1 MKKHI
6 PNFIT
11 LLNLLSGLIACVY
24 TFDDNIQMA
33 FIWVCIGIF
42 FDYWDGF
49 AARIL
54 NVKSELGLQLDS
66 LADMVTSGVV
76 PGLMV
81 YKLLANIQ
89 ENQEIYN
96 LTPETYYMG
105 AVPYLGFIITLG
117 ACYRLAKFNVDT
129 RQTES
134 FIGLPTPGN
143 ALFILSLPMIASTTD
158 SQVLIN
164 YLSNPYLLVVISFL
178 SAYIMN
184 AELPL
189 FSLKINPSKIG
200 QYKLQVG
207 FILVSILMIIFLHY
221 VAIPCIILLYILLS
235 VIKNISQKKSV
246 N

>member
-11 LLNLLSGLIACVY
+11 LLNLFSGLIACIY
-24 TFDDNIQMA
+24 AFDDNILMA

-49 AARIL
+49 LARIL
-54 NVKSELGLQLDS
+54 QVKSELGLQLDS

-76 PGLMV
+76 PGLII
-81 YKLLANIQ
+81 YKQLANIQ
-89 ENQEIYN
+89 ETQGTYN
-96 LTPETYYMG
+96 LTPETYYM
-105 AVPYLGFIITLG
+105 AIVPYLGFIITLG
-117 ACYRLAKFNVDT
+117 AAYRLAKFNIDT

-143 ALFILSLPMIASTTD
+143 ALFILSLPLIVSTTN
-158 SQVLIN
+158 SEAIIT
-164 YLSNPYLLVVISFL
+164 YLSNPYVLVIISLL

-189 FSLKINPSKIG
+189 FSLKINPKNLG
-200 QYKLQVG
+200 AYKLQLG
-207 FILVSILMIIFLHY
+207 FVLASLILLIALHY
-221 VAIPCIILLYILLS
+221 LAIPIIILLYIALS
-235 VIKNISQKKSV
+235 IIKNITTKKEV
-246 N
+246 A

>member
-33 FIWVCIGIF
+33 FFWVCLGIF

-54 NVKSELGLQLDS
+54 HVKSELGLQLDS

-89 ENQEIYN
+89 ENQEVYN

-117 ACYRLAKFNVDT
+117 AAYRLAKFNVDT

-143 ALFILSLPMIASTTD
+143 ALFILSIPMIASTTD
-158 SQVLIN
+158 SQSIIAL
-164 YLSNPYLLVVISFL
+164 LSNPYFLVIISLL

-189 FSLKINPSKIG
+189 FSLKVNPSKIG

-207 FILVSILMIIFLHY
+207 FLLAS
-221 VAIPCIILLYILLS
+221 IILLVILKYLAIPLIILIYIIIS
-235 VIKNISQKKSV
+235 VIKNLTQKSV
-246 N
+246 

>member
-11 LLNLLSGLIACVY
+11 LLNLLSGLIACIYV
-24 TFDDNIQMA
+24 FDDNIQMA
-33 FIWVCIGIF
+33 FLWVCIGIF
-42 FDYWDGF
+42 LDYWDGF
-49 AARIL
+49 LARIL

-76 PGLMV
+76 PGLVV

-89 ENQEIYN
+89 INQDSYN

-105 AVPYLGFIITLG
+105 VVPYIGFIITLG
-117 ACYRLAKFNVDT
+117 AAYRLAKFNIDT

-143 ALFILSLPMIASTTD
+143 ALFILSIPMIILTTD
-158 SQVLIN
+158 SETVIN
-164 YLSNPYLLVVISFL
+164 FLSNPYLLVFISFL

-189 FSLKINPSKIG
+189 FSLKINPKNLS
-200 QYKLQVG
+200 QYKLQLG
-207 FILVSILMIIFLHY
+207 FVIAAILLAVTLHY
-221 VAIPCIILLYILLS
+221 LAIPIIILLYILLS
-235 VIKNISQKKSV
+235 VIKNTVAKK
-246 N
+246 